1 MEYIRYT
8 SRDVM
13 LAAQASGIF
22 DEDCEFK
29 LGEFYPERAPVDLCS
44 SPKGARALQE
54 FLGEMLELVEGG
66 TYGEDPVTL
75 LPVMDE
81 FGNRVEHYR
90 AVLYVEGLQFL
101 VSPKKALDMVWSSAT
116 RMATCNRIYD
126 NYNHPLSLEEELS
139 SKAFNLLKELRKLKL
154 RYLPE
159 DRQLALTKE
168 QE

>member
-1 MEYIRYT
+1 
-8 SRDVM
+8 M

-22 DEDCEFK
+22 DEDYEFE
-29 LGEFYPERAPVDLCS
+29 LGEFYPERAPIDLGEH
-44 SPKGARALQE
+44 PKGARALQE

-81 FGNRVEHYR
+81 FGDRVEHYR

-101 VSPKKALDMVWSSAT
+101 ADPKKALDMVWSSAA
-116 RMATCNRIYD
+116 RMATRNRSYD
-126 NYNHPLSLEEELS
+126 NWNPPLSLEEELS

-159 DRQLALTKE
+159 DRQLTFAQGSNQLC
-168 QE
+168 